1 MEALAFLE
9 TSFMNCLS
17 GSDSDSWCKFDTAAR
32 KRLGFTDGRH
42 EGEKGVNKA
51 TSPLKLP
58 APEKSSGVQKKLD
71 FVEPKSEKDDVLK
84 QKEGQVGPAMGD
96 TRGAKGG

>member
-1 MEALAFLE
+1 MEAPAFLE
-9 TSFMNCLS
+9 TTFTNRIS
-17 GSDSDSWCKFDTAAR
+17 GSDSDSWRKFDTAPQT
-32 KRLGFTDGRH
+32 RLGTADRRH
-42 EGEKGVNKA
+42 EGEKGVNEA

-84 QKEGQVGPAMGD
+84 QKEGQVGPAIGD
-96 TRGAKGG
+96 T